1 MNIEKNNNWFNPNER
16 KSNKISNEIS
26 NLLKEGEKIVTIK
39 ELIKNP
45 KNCIWK
51 FIIIIDDINWKK
63 TKRKITNYVIFEE
76 MRIMRITI
84 KNENWEIKNLFLN
97 IWN

>member
-45 KNCIWK
+45 KNC
-51 FIIIIDDINWKK
+51 
-63 TKRKITNYVIFEE
+63 V
-76 MRIMRITI
+76 
-84 KNENWEIKNLFLN
+84 
-97 IWN
+97 